1 MPSSK
6 ADGPD
11 VVWQDREIKF
21 DSPASTLALRDG
33 EFVIDVMTKV
43 EDTKGNNGDAG
54 NLTITN
60 LRVIWRSARSKR
72 ANLSIGY
79 ASITSMNV
87 KQAASRLRGVT
98 NALYVMTKFN
108 GSRFEFIFTNLDRSV
123 GAETRARATNEGS
136 PAFLTLQAVHKAYD
150 KSKLYRDLKLRGAI
164 IANDELKLLPNEEV
178 YNKISGVMNL
188 SNSRG
193 NDGTFHLTNVRLVWH
208 AENSENF
215 NVSIPYLQMRSVAAR
230 DSKFGRALVVTT
242 TQRSGGYVLGFRV
255 ESHEKLEAVL
265 REVEALHRVFRKN
278 PIFGVAFDKKAN
290 GKGDEAARSADG
302 IGDDRRAFPEDD
314 VEIVDGGES
323 GADLVAKY
331 YADVDGN
338 DGADRASLEPVFD
351 ESLGLAIE
359 PLPPGATAATLWN
372 VA

>member
-33 EFVIDVMTKV
+33 EFVIDVVTKV

-79 ASITSMNV
+79 ASITSMSV
-87 KQAASRLRGVT
+87 KQAASRLKGVT
-98 NALYVMTKFN
+98 NALFVMTKFN

-123 GAETRARATNEGS
+123 SGEARARTTGEGT

-150 KSKLYRDLKLRGAI
+150 KTKLYRDLKLRGAV

-178 YNKISGVMNL
+178 YNKIGGVMNL

-193 NDGTFHLTNVRLVWH
+193 NDGVFHLTNVRLVWH

-215 NVSIPYLQMRSVAAR
+215 NVSIPYLQMRSVAVR

-255 ESHEKLEAVL
+255 ESSEKLEAVH
-265 REVEALHRVFRKN
+265 REVEALHRVFTKN
-278 PIFGVAFDKKAN
+278 PIFGVAFDKKEGL
-290 GKGDEAARSADG
+290 GKDGPLDGSLADG
-302 IGDDRRAFPEDD
+302 RTPRLEDD

-323 GADLVAKY
+323 GADLVARY
-331 YADVDGN
+331 YADGASGN
-338 DGADRASLEPVFD
+338 DGTDRASLEPVFD
-351 ESLGLAIE
+351 ETLGLAIE

>member
-6 ADGPD
+6 ADGPN

-21 DSPASTLALRDG
+21 DSPSSTLALRDG
-33 EFVIDVMTKV
+33 EFVIDVLTEV

-54 NLTITN
+54 TLTITN

-79 ASITSMNV
+79 AVITSMNV

-98 NALYVMTKFN
+98 NALFVMTKFN

-123 GAETRARATNEGS
+123 GGEARARATSEGS
-136 PAFLTLQAVHKAYD
+136 PAFVTLRAVHKAYE
-150 KSKLYRDLKLRGAI
+150 KSKLYRDLKLRGSV
-164 IANDELKLLPNEEV
+164 IANDELKLLPDEEV

-193 NDGTFHLTNVRLVWH
+193 NDGKFHLTNVRLVWH

-215 NVSIPYLQMRSVAAR
+215 NVSIPYPQMRSVAVR

-242 TQRSGGYVLGFRV
+242 TRSSGGYVLGFRV
-255 ESHEKLEAVL
+255 ESHEKLEAVH
-265 REVEALHRVFRKN
+265 REVEALHRVFTKN
-278 PIFGVAFDKKAN
+278 PIFGVKFDKKQAE
-290 GKGDEAARSADG
+290 GSGTGETLDG
-302 IGDDRRAFPEDD
+302 RAETLEDD

-323 GADLVAKY
+323 GADFVAKY